1 MIVNNKAPVFCPVF
15 YFCSMEYM
23 ELDCRVTPTGEN
35 TEILIAYLGAIGYSM
50 FEETDYGVKAYID
63 KNLFSQLELDGIPPM
78 LEDVTVEFTATVPE
92 HKNWNE
98 EWEKNFQPVIVGSDI
113 YVRAEYHE
121 PKPETR
127 FELIIHPRMAFGTGH
142 HATTSLVMEHM
153 LSIDFKGKK
162 VLDMGCGT
170 GILAILAVKMG
181 AGFVVAIDNDANAVE
196 NTEVNCTINQASQVI
211 AKHGDATTP
220 GNDVYDIILA
230 NINRNIILE
239 DLPLYTKNLA
249 PGGLLITSGYYL
261 EDLPQIR
268 EKAKSNNLSYTSHS
282 SLDNWCRASFVKET
296 SN

>member
-1 MIVNNKAPVFCPVF
+1 MIVNNKAPVFCRVF

-23 ELDCRVTPTGEN
+23 ELDCRVTPGGEN

-50 FEETDYGVKAYID
+50 FEETEYGVKAYID
-63 KNLFSQLELDGIPPM
+63 RNLFSQLELDGIPPL
-78 LEDVTVEFTATVPE
+78 LEEATIEFKASEPE

-98 EWEKNFQPVIVGSDI
+98 EWEKNFQPVIIGKDI
-113 YVRAEYHE
+113 YVRAEYHT
-121 PKPETR
+121 PDPTAR

-153 LSIDFKGKK
+153 LSIDFKGKR

-170 GILAILAVKMG
+170 GILAILAEKMG
-181 AGFVVAIDNDANAVE
+181 ASEILAIDNDVNAVE
-196 NTEVNCTINQASQVI
+196 NTVVNCDINNATQVI

-220 GNDVYDIILA
+220 GDEVFDIILA

-249 PGGLLITSGYYL
+249 AGGTLITSGYYL
-261 EDLPQIR
+261 EDLPMIR

-282 SLDNWCRASFVKET
+282 SLDNWCRATFVKET